1 MGIDLEKQ
9 GRIKSRYS
17 RQATTTNNYHLL
29 LNKLYKF
36 LARRTDSKF
45 NEIVHKRLNQS
56 RVTRYP
62 ISISKLAKHADTD
75 EKRGKILVVVGKVLN
90 DERLLETPKIRV
102 CALQFSEE
110 ARRKIEKAGGECI
123 TFNELVKISPDGKNT
138 VLLRGRRS
146 REALKHFG
154 AAPGTPGSHTK
165 PYVLNANHRSKER
178 QYGHRSK

>member
-17 RQATTTNNYHLL
+17 RLATSTNNYQQLL
-29 LNKLYKF
+29 IKLYKF
-36 LARRTDSKF
+36 LARRTDATF
-45 NEIVHKRLNQS
+45 NEVVHKRLNQS

-62 ISISKLAKHADTD
+62 ISISKLLKHADSED
-75 EKRGKILVVVGKVLN
+75 KKGKVLVIVGKVLD
-90 DERLLETPKIRV
+90 DERLLELPKLRV
-102 CALQFSEE
+102 CALQFSES
-110 ARRKIEKAGGECI
+110 ARRKIVKAGGECLS
-123 TFNELVKISPDGKNT
+123 FNELVKISPDGKNT
-138 VLLRGRRS
+138 LLLRGRRS

-154 AAPGTPGSHTK
+154 PGPGTPGSHTK

>member
-17 RQATTTNNYHLL
+17 RLATCTNNYHQLL
-29 LNKLYKF
+29 IKLYKF
-36 LARRTDSKF
+36 LARRTDASF
-45 NEIVHKRLNQS
+45 NEAVHKRLNQS

-62 ISISKLAKHADTD
+62 ISVSKLLKHADSD
-75 EKRGKILVVVGKVLN
+75 EKKGKILVIVGKVLD
-90 DERLLETPKIRV
+90 DERLLELPKLRV
-102 CALQFSEE
+102 CALQFSEA
-110 ARRKIEKAGGECI
+110 ARNKIVKAGGECL
-123 TFNELVKISPDGKNT
+123 TFNELVKICPDGKNT
-138 VLLRGRRS
+138 LLLRGRRS

-154 AAPGTPGSHTK
+154 PGAGTPGSHTK

>member
-9 GRIKSRYS
+9 GRIQSRYA
-17 RQATTTNNYHLL
+17 RKATCANQYQQLL
-29 LNKLYKF
+29 VKLYKF
-36 LARRTDSKF
+36 LARRTDAKF
-45 NEIVHKRLNQS
+45 NEVVHKRLCHS

-62 ISISKLAKHADTD
+62 ISVSKLLKHADTD
-75 EKRGKILVVVGKVLN
+75 DKRSKILVVVGKVLN
-90 DERLLETPKIRV
+90 DERLLEMPKLRV
-102 CALQFSEE
+102 CALQFTET
-110 ARRKIEKAGGECI
+110 ARRRIIKAGGECL

-138 VLLRGRRS
+138 ILLRGRRS

-154 AAPGTPGSHTK
+154 PGVGTPGAHTK